1 MRTGFNTL
9 APVIAIVCMVA
20 GCETV
25 PDTAAERTD
34 LQAQASSALGRAQAV
49 DPTIVPHI
57 QGATA
62 VAVFP
67 KIDKGGAGLG
77 GAYGR
82 GILFEK
88 GVAIGY
94 CDISQGTIGAQLGGQ
109 EYTEIL
115 VFNTQDSVST
125 FKAEKFEFNSQATA
139 VALRKG
145 AGTNVEY
152 KNGVAVF
159 TLDEAGLMGEAS
171 VGGQKFTYRA
181 MARNY

>member
-1 MRTGFNTL
+1 MRNSFYTL
-9 APVIAIVCMVA
+9 APAIAIVCMVA

-25 PDTAAERTD
+25 PETAAERVD
-34 LQAQASSALGRAQAV
+34 LKAEASAALARAQTV

-57 QGATA
+57 QGANA
-62 VAVFP
+62 VVVFP

-88 GVAIGY
+88 GIAVGY

-115 VFNTQDSVST
+115 VFNTLDAVNA
-125 FKAEKFEFNSQATA
+125 FKNEKFAFTGQATA

-152 KNGVAVF
+152 NNGVAVF
-159 TLDEAGLMGEAS
+159 TLDEAGLMGEAA

-181 MARNY
+181 MANNY

>member
-1 MRTGFNTL
+1 MRTGFTTL

-25 PDTAAERTD
+25 PETAQERVD
-34 LQAQASSALGRAQAV
+34 LEAKASAALGRAQAM
-49 DPTIVPHI
+49 DAGIVPHV
-57 QGATA
+57 QGAVA

-67 KIDKGGAGLG
+67 AIDKGGAGLG

-88 GVAIGY
+88 GVAVGY
-94 CDISQGTIGAQLGGQ
+94 CDITQGTIGAQLGGQ

-115 VFNTQDSVST
+115 IFKTQDAANT
-125 FKAEKFEFNSQATA
+125 FKNEKFSFNSQATA
-139 VALRKG
+139 VAMRKG
-145 AGTNVEY
+145 VGTNVEY
-152 KNGVAVF
+152 NNGVAVL

-171 VGGQKFTYRA
+171 VGGQKFTYRSKA
-181 MARNY
+181 NRY